1 MVRGRKGRMRAEE
14 KGTLCCDSWMIICPP
29 IRTVCEEIPSSHVCT
44 SIYFSLSG
52 SIEDNNN
59 RRISVPHPVF
69 FLFPLFSSFFFFLLE
84 GSTGASRRSLNPF
97 EFMTRKKSIG
107 IVSKGSTVSSFAR
120 ICYLTV
126 SSTFALFSLRISP
139 LHLPL
144 RSRHDRSTREATRD
158 ERNDDKIIENFSV
171 VKFPR

>member
-44 SIYFSLSG
+44 SIFTSLSG

-59 RRISVPHPVF
+59 RRISVPHPAF

-107 IVSKGSTVSSFAR
+107 IVPRDPPFLLSLESVTLQFHRLLPYFLCGS
-120 ICYLTV
+120 LL
-126 SSTFALFSLRISP
+126 STCLFDPATI
-139 LHLPL
+139 
-144 RSRHDRSTREATRD
+144 DRREK
-158 ERNDDKIIENFSV
+158 EREMNEMMTK
-171 VKFPR
+171 